1 MHMRGRW
8 ILLPENRAAKRAV
21 DRVLECL
28 CNRTARPAINPLFIT
43 GPPGSGKTYLTTD
56 LVHEL
61 TRRSPDVVV
70 SALCAADL
78 VGGAEEEGPNLK
90 EADLFLIEDVQQLP
104 ARGALALARLVD
116 HCLSRQRQ
124 LVLTATLGPAQLTH
138 LPARLTSRLGQ
149 GLTTAL
155 EALSPDSR
163 LEFLRERGLQRE
175 MTLAPAV
182 LDWLAA
188 HTPGSPR
195 QLDGTLT
202 RLEGLSAAIGR
213 PAEPADLDTALCEDV
228 AGHSLSID
236 RIVQRVGRYFQVKP
250 AELCSARRSREVLV
264 PRQVGMYLARRLTD
278 LSLEQIGAYFGG
290 RDHSTVLHACRKVEQ
305 ALNSDAGLSGAV
317 RQLHADLA

>member
-1 MHMRGRW
+1 MHTRGRW
-8 ILLPENRAAKRAV
+8 ILLPENRACVRAV
-21 DRVLECL
+21 DRVLECV
-28 CNRTARPAINPLFIT
+28 CSRTARRAINPLFLS

-78 VGGAEEEGPNLK
+78 VGSAEGPDLR

-104 ARGALALARLVD
+104 ARGAVALAGLVD

-149 GLTTAL
+149 GLTTVL
-155 EALSPDSR
+155 EALGPDSR
-163 LEFLRERGLQRE
+163 REFLHQRGLQRE
-175 MTLAPAV
+175 ITLQPAV

-195 QLDGTLT
+195 QLDGALT
-202 RLEGLSAAIGR
+202 RLAALTANLGR
-213 PAEPADLDTALCEDV
+213 PAEPADLEAAFRED
-228 AGHSLSID
+228 AAAHSLSID

-250 AELCSARRSREVLV
+250 AELCSSRRSREVLV
-264 PRQVGMYLARRLTD
+264 PRQVGMYLARRLTG
-278 LSLEQIGAYFGG
+278 LSLGQIGAFFGG

-305 ALNSDAGLSGAV
+305 ALSSDVRLCGAV
-317 RQLHADLA
+317 RQLHADLL